1 MQPDFHYG
9 LLGLRAGDMTRV
21 YVAKHPTDAHLFK
34 GILEQEGI
42 EAIVRGEALFGARGE
57 APLTFDTLPSVWV
70 LDPED
75 AERAGCL
82 ALEYERGAAP
92 GGPRD
97 TWRCGGCGEI
107 LEEQF
112 GACWNCG
119 RARGA

>member
-1 MQPDFHYG
+1 
-9 LLGLRAGDMTRV
+9 MTRV

-82 ALEYERGAAP
+82 ALEYGRGAAP
-92 GGPRD
+92 AGPRD

-107 LEEQF
+107 VEEQF
-112 GACWNCG
+112 GECWNCG

>member
-1 MQPDFHYG
+1 MK
-9 LLGLRAGDMTRV
+9 RV

-70 LDPED
+70 LEPED

-92 GGPRD
+92 GTHSTNYCDGTLAVTSPGSPASDPRP
-97 TWRCGGCGEI
+97 R
-107 LEEQF
+107 
-112 GACWNCG
+112 
-119 RARGA
+119 RR